1 MKVDKSKILIIGH
14 KGASKSEPENTLKS
28 FRKAIELQADY
39 IELDVQVSKDGEIV
53 VIHDYEISKLTG
65 HSGNVKEMT
74 LDELKQ
80 LNIGEGEKIPTLQ
93 EVIMLAQGEIGLQIE
108 IKVKDIRNKIVEM
121 LREANLVESTI
132 ISSFIHNEL
141 IKIKKNEPE
150 IKLGALLSERISD
163 LRDLIKA
170 TKRIIKKNFSAVHP
184 HFTGVDKELVD
195 FAHNNNLKVNVWTVN
210 ERPDMERLI
219 KLRVDG
225 IITDDIPLAKELLGR
240 LS

>member
-14 KGASKSEPENTLKS
+14 KGASKSEPENTLRS

-108 IKVKDIRNKIVEM
+108 IKVEKIGKKIIEM
-121 LREANLVESTI
+121 LRDASLIESTI
-132 ISSFIHNEL
+132 ISSFIHHEL
-141 IKIKKNEPE
+141 VKIKKLEPE
-150 IKLGALLSERISD
+150 IKLGALISERISEP
-163 LRDLIKA
+163 RDLTNA
-170 TKRIIKKNFSAVHP
+170 TKRVIKKKLFAIHP
-184 HFTGVDKELVD
+184 YFAGVNRELIE
-195 FAHNNNLKVNVWTVN
+195 FAHNNNLKVNVWTLN
-210 ERPDMERLI
+210 DKPDMERLI
-219 KLRVDG
+219 KLGVDG
-225 IITDDIPLAKELLGR
+225 IITNDIALAKELLGR
-240 LS
+240 

>member
-1 MKVDKSKILIIGH
+1 MKINKSQILIIGH
-14 KGASKSEPENTLKS
+14 KGANRSEPENTLKS
-28 FRKAIELQADY
+28 FRKAIQLRADY

-108 IKVKDIRNKIVEM
+108 IKVKDIGNKIVEM

-141 IKIKKNEPE
+141 LKVKKLEPK
-150 IKLGALLSERISD
+150 IKLGALLSDRISD
-163 LRDLIKA
+163 PRDLIKV
-170 TKRIIKKNFSAVHP
+170 TKRIIKKNLFAVHP
-184 HFTGVDKELVD
+184 HFAGVDKELVD
-195 FAHNNNLKVNVWTVN
+195 FAHNNHLKVNVWTVN

-219 KLRVDG
+219 KLGVDG
-225 IITDDIPLAKELLGR
+225 VITDDIPLAKELLGR
-240 LS
+240 